1 MDCTINNHCA
11 KIAFESVGS
20 RNQTS
25 DVVITAAPNANE
37 INNRDIA
44 HFPKYFLLLLNARII
59 PAAVIK
65 TAEVIIIPLI
75 NSKGYTMMLLPLTF
89 TSGKTGTLHQLL
101 CPT

>member
-1 MDCTINNHCA
+1 MNCTINNHCA

-25 DVVITAAPNANE
+25 DVVITAAPNTNE

-75 NSKGYTMMLLPLTF
+75 NSRGYTMMYYP
-89 TSGKTGTLHQLL
+89 
-101 CPT
+101 